1 VSGRSNGG
9 KATFDARAL
18 RAIRRLLDRFGGFG
32 PGEWLFD
39 GASRLMMRLTE
50 PLLILTDNLN
60 EYDAARAE
68 E

>member
-1 VSGRSNGG
+1 MGERAEQRRQGN
-9 KATFDARAL
+9 ADARAL

-39 GASRLMMRLTE
+39 GEPIDDAVAE